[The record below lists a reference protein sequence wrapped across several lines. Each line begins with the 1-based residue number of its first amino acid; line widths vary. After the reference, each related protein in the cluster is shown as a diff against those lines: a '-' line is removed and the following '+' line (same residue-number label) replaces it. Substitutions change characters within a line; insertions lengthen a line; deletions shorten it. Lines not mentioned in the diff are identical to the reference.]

1 MAAGDVTPYSTVAP
15 LFGPPPSWVPVE
27 EQERIQSYLTY
38 EDIYWNRPET
48 FQLIARGSENK
59 PIYVPSGRII
69 VDTINRYVGTGLDF
83 FVDPNV
89 GTPASQLAAQ
99 QAFTALF
106 RREKF
111 KSRYAANKRFGL
123 IRGDW
128 LWHVT
133 ANPLKAP
140 GTRISI
146 KAVDPASW
154 FPVFSDEDPDR
165 LVKVHLAEQ
174 FRTLD
179 GKDRIK
185 RLTYERLEN
194 GLILR
199 SEGIFEVKDWQLQ
212 EVPEAITLA
221 PATLPPQITAFPV
234 YAIKNFEE
242 PQNPYGSSELRGLE
256 RIIGAVN
263 QAVSDE
269 DLALALEGLG
279 LYATD
284 GAGPIDEDGNDVPW
298 TLGPGEVV
306 ENAPGFKRINGI
318 SSVTPYTDHIKLL
331 MDFMKDASGAG
342 DAAIGKIDVQV
353 AESGVAL
360 ALHLAP
366 TLAKAE
372 EKDQEIIDVHAQMF
386 FDLVNGWFPAYEGL
400 NFTDVAVLPVLGEK
414 LPRNRKQE
422 VADILLMVDAKVMS
436 LTTAR
441 ERLGELGFNFA
452 ADEVLRLAQEAALA
466 ADQAAAG
473 DPLAQ
478 RMDAELQTI
487 GGASEES

>member
-1 MAAGDVTPYSTVAP
+1 MAVGDVTPYSTVAP
-15 LFGPPPSWVPVE
+15 LFGPPPSWIPVE
-27 EQERIQSYLTY
+27 DQQRIQSYLVY

-48 FQLIARGSENK
+48 FKLAARGTEND
-59 PIYVPSGRII
+59 PIYVPSGRIV
-69 VDTINRYVGTGLDF
+69 VDTINRYVAPGMDF
-83 FVDPNV
+83 IVDPEV
-89 GTPASQLAAQ
+89 GTPASQLLAT

-128 LWHVT
+128 LWHIV
-133 ANPLKAP
+133 ADPAKPA
-140 GTRISI
+140 GSRISI
-146 KAVDPASW
+146 LPIDPASW
-154 FPVFSDEDPDR
+154 FPVYDDNNLDR
-165 LVKVHLAEQ
+165 MVKVHIAET
-174 FRTLD
+174 FRTID

-185 RLTYERLEN
+185 RLTYERLDN
-194 GLILR
+194 GLIMR
-199 SEGIFEVKDWQLQ
+199 SEGIFEIKDWQLQ
-212 EVPEAITLA
+212 TVPETV
-221 PATLPPQITAFPV
+221 TLPPAVLPAAITAFPV

-256 RIIGAVN
+256 RIIAAIN

-306 ENAPGFKRINGI
+306 ENAPGFKRVAGI
-318 SSVTPYTDHIKLL
+318 GSVTPYTDHIKLL
-331 MDFMKDASGAG
+331 MDFLKDASGAG

-386 FDLVNGWFPAYEGL
+386 YDLTMAWFPAYEGL
-400 NFTDVAVLPVLGEK
+400 NFTDVVVLPVLGEK
-414 LPRNRKQE
+414 IPTNKKQA
-422 VADILLMVDAKVMS
+422 VSDILLMVDAGIMS
-436 LTTAR
+436 KTTAR
-441 ERLGELGFNFA
+441 ERLAALGFAFA
-452 ADEVLRLAQEAALA
+452 LDEVARLAQEAALGA
-466 ADQAAAG
+466 EMA
-473 DPLAQ
+473 DPLAE
-478 RMDAELQTI
+478 RMDTELQTI
-487 GGASEES
+487 GGAAEE